1 MAIGG
6 GGWREGV
13 TENANR
19 ACSEAYLKLW
29 PIIVHSS
36 SKIES
41 VPSQVFLCI
50 HLGEY
55 LPILTRNFLNTA
67 TKKNHA
73 TCMFVNSFF
82 SRLET
87 FTGLLVHV

>member
-55 LPILTRNFLNTA
+55 LPIFTRNFLNTA
-67 TKKNHA
+67 ALKKKIILHV
-73 TCMFVNSFF
+73 CLSI

-87 FTGLLVHV
+87 FTGLLVHI